1 VIRRRLPYPPRPRTR
16 VHRGAA
22 RRRPPC
28 SLDAHASL
36 QVAFSAS
43 QSQTLPNEDAV
54 SSRLT
59 RGRLSPKAL
68 ADQANTAVND
78 GKLTERER
86 AFLFAELILTLRRVE
101 WHLVGTQVSRRWCL
115 QQVEALVDE
124 LANLAPTGDPGIDG
138 YLTRAKEQR

>member
-1 VIRRRLPYPPRPRTR
+1 M
-16 VHRGAA
+16 
-22 RRRPPC
+22 
-28 SLDAHASL
+28 
-36 QVAFSAS
+36 
-43 QSQTLPNEDAV
+43 